1 MVSGSNRREG
11 YERGYSSSFREGR
24 LQELE
29 LRELRRE
36 IAGLARIMNAH
47 DIAEI
52 EITADGM
59 SLKLRKADGMVT
71 VKRAPE
77 AVGLVEALPEEEP
90 PRAKAA
96 PEPKGEVTARENRI
110 TITAPM
116 VGTFY
121 RAPAPDADPY
131 VEIGD
136 TVSPG
141 QVVCII
147 EAMKIMNEIQAEV
160 RGRVLEI
167 LVENA
172 EPVEYGQ
179 PLFVL
184 ETL

>member
-1 MVSGSNRREG
+1 M
-11 YERGYSSSFREGR
+11 
-24 LQELE
+24 E

-59 SLKLRKADGMVT
+59 SLKLRRAEGQVR
-71 VKRAPE
+71 VRRAPE
-77 AVGLVEALPEEEP
+77 AVDLGASLEETTP
-90 PRAKAA
+90 PTEAA
-96 PEPKGEVTARENRI
+96 PEPRAEVAARDNRI

-131 VEIGD
+131 VKIGD